1 MVDKVANYTF
11 KNGSIWDDAKYLE
24 LRKNAGIYFDLAG
37 YIKAPEITAALKRLM
52 NIKI

>member
-24 LRKNAGIYFDLAG
+24 LRKNAGIYFDLAV
-37 YIKAPEITAALKRLM
+37 ISKLLR
-52 NIKI
+52 

>member
-24 LRKNAGIYFDLAG
+24 LRKMREYTSILQV
-37 YIKAPEITAALKRLM
+37 ISKLLR
-52 NIKI
+52 